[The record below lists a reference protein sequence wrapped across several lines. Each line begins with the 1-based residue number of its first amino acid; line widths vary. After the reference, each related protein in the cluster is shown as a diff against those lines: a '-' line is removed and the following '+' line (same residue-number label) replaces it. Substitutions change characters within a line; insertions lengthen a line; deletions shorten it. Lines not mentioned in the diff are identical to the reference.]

1 LQTLVRAAIRPDE
14 QIHFGGHGK
23 PIQSTGGEGTC
34 RDDHAPAGMVFD
46 IAGRVDAKH
55 SQSISINMAKV
66 KSFGERIA
74 DALVEDGLLTT
85 KQIEELLE
93 QQKKE
98 GARLI
103 KLIIDKA
110 YVSDQD
116 LAVSMGRV
124 LNVPPVNLARIA
136 IPPEIFELLPRDTA
150 YNHKVI
156 PVSRLENKLF
166 LAMADPLNVL
176 ALDDVKRLTRLEITP
191 LIASE
196 KAILEKLNAI
206 DASKSS
212 SMEDIIEDAAKQREA
227 DEEAGT
233 IENIR
238 EAVEDVNLDR
248 LAASTE
254 EAPVIKLA
262 NLIVLQA
269 IKDRASD
276 IHLEPFEKTVRL
288 RYRVDGVLIDATPPP
303 KQMQLALASRFKI
316 MSNLD
321 IAERRLPQDGRMRVK
336 VSGRDFDLRVSVLPT
351 VHGEKI
357 VLRVLD
363 KTNLSASVDKLG
375 LDPET
380 FKQFRNAIDAPHGLI
395 LVTGPTGSGKTT
407 TLYSALNELNNP
419 IYNIVTVED
428 PVEFQIAGINQVPTK
443 KEIGLT
449 FASALR
455 SILRQDPDIIMIGE
469 IRDTETA
476 EIAIEAALT
485 GHQVLST
492 MHCNDAP
499 GAIARLDDMGIA
511 PFLISSSVILS
522 CAQRLIRRI
531 CSHCKEPVTYP
542 PKMFEDLGIDP
553 AMFAGMQLFRG
564 HGCERCKNSGYAGRM
579 AIIEAMTMSDQ
590 IRKLIIA
597 RANTRELAK
606 VAISQGMRTLRM
618 AALDRARD
626 GVSTL
631 EQVLV
636 MTSSH

>member
-1 LQTLVRAAIRPDE
+1 
-14 QIHFGGHGK
+14 
-23 PIQSTGGEGTC
+23 
-34 RDDHAPAGMVFD
+34 
-46 IAGRVDAKH
+46 
-55 SQSISINMAKV
+55 MAKI

-74 DALVEDGLLTT
+74 DALVEDGLLGAN
-85 KQIEELLE
+85 QVEELLE
-93 QQKKE
+93 QQKKQ
-98 GARLI
+98 GARLV
-103 KLIIDKA
+103 KLVIEKA
-110 YVSDQD
+110 YVSEQD
-116 LAVSMGRV
+116 LAVCMGRV
-124 LNVPPVNLARIA
+124 LNVTPINLARTSLQSDLV
-136 IPPEIFELLPRDTA
+136 ELFPRETM
-150 YNHKVI
+150 HSHRVI
-156 PVSRLENKLF
+156 PISRLDNRLF

-176 ALDDVKRLTRLEITP
+176 ALDDVKRITKLEITP

-196 KAILEKLNAI
+196 KAIADRLAAI
-206 DASKSS
+206 DSAKSG
-212 SMEDIIEDAAKQREA
+212 SMEDIIQDAQKQRDAEDEA
-227 DEEAGT
+227 DTVES
-233 IENIR
+233 IR
-238 EAVEDVNLDR
+238 ETAEDVSIDK
-248 LAASTE
+248 LAASGE

-262 NLIVLQA
+262 NLMIVQA

-276 IHLEPFEKTVRL
+276 IHLEPFEKTMRL
-288 RYRVDGVLIDATPPP
+288 RYRVDGVLLDATPPP

-316 MSNLD
+316 MSSLD

-336 VSGRDFDLRVSVLPT
+336 VGGKDFDLRVSVLPT

-375 LDPET
+375 LDAET
-380 FKQFRNAIDAPHGLI
+380 FKNFKTAIDAPHGLI

-419 IYNIVTVED
+419 VYNIITVED
-428 PVEFQIAGINQVPTK
+428 PVEFQIPGINQVPTR
-443 KEIGLT
+443 KEIGLS
-449 FASALR
+449 FANALR

-522 CAQRLIRRI
+522 CAQRLMRRI

-542 PKMFEDLGIDP
+542 DKMFLDLGIEP
-553 AMFAGMQLFRG
+553 SAFSGVQLYRG
-564 HGCERCKNSGYAGRM
+564 RGCDRCKNSGYAGRM
-579 AIIEAMTMSDQ
+579 AIIEAMNINDQ

-597 RANTRELAK
+597 RASTREMGK
-606 VAISQGMRTLRM
+606 VAVSNGMKTLRM
-618 AALDRARD
+618 VGLDRARE
-626 GVSTL
+626 GMSTL

-636 MTSSH
+636 ITSAH

>member
-1 LQTLVRAAIRPDE
+1 MP
-14 QIHFGGHGK
+14 
-23 PIQSTGGEGTC
+23 P
-34 RDDHAPAGMVFD
+34 
-46 IAGRVDAKH
+46 
-55 SQSISINMAKV
+55 V

-74 DALVEDGLLTT
+74 DALVEDGLLTI
-85 KQIEELLE
+85 KQVEELLE

-98 GARLI
+98 GTRFI
-103 KLIIDKA
+103 KLVTEKA
-110 YVSDQD
+110 YVSEQD
-116 LAVSMGRV
+116 LTVSMGRV
-124 LNVPPVNLARIA
+124 LNVPPINLSRVS
-136 IPPEIFELLPRDTA
+136 IPLEVADLLPREIA
-150 YNHKVI
+150 HNHKVV

-176 ALDDVKRLTRLEITP
+176 AVDDVKRITKLDVAT

-196 KAILEKLNAI
+196 KAIFDKLNNIEA
-206 DASKSS
+206 AKSS
-212 SMEDIIEDAAKQREA
+212 SMEELIQDAQKGL
-227 DEEAGT
+227 DEENAD
-233 IENIR
+233 
-238 EAVEDVNLDR
+238 VETVKESADDVDVDK
-248 LAASTE
+248 LAASSE

-262 NLIVLQA
+262 NLIVTQA

-276 IHLEPFEKTVRL
+276 VHLEPFEKGLRL
-288 RYRVDGVLIDATPPP
+288 RYRVDGVLVDATPPP

-316 MSNLD
+316 MSSLD
-321 IAERRLPQDGRMRVK
+321 IAERRLPQDGRMRIRVAGK
-336 VSGRDFDLRVSVLPT
+336 DYDLRVSIMPT

-363 KTNLSASVDKLG
+363 KTNLSASLDKLG
-375 LDPET
+375 LDPGT
-380 FKQFRNAIDAPHGLI
+380 LHQVKSAVDAPHGLI

-419 IYNIVTVED
+419 IYNIITVED
-428 PVEFQIAGINQVPTK
+428 PVEFQVPGINQVPVK

-449 FASALR
+449 FANALR

-522 CAQRLIRRI
+522 CAQRLVRRI
-531 CSHCKEPVTYP
+531 CPHCKEPVIYP
-542 PKMFEDLGIDP
+542 QKMYSDLNIDASMFDGIT
-553 AMFAGMQLFRG
+553 LYRG
-564 HGCERCKNSGYAGRM
+564 RGCDRCKNSGYAGRI
-579 AIIEAMTMSDQ
+579 AIIEAMSVTDE
-590 IRKLIIA
+590 IRKLVIA
-597 RANTRELAK
+597 RSNSREISK
-606 VAISQGMRTLRM
+606 VAIGQGMQTLRM
-618 AALDRARD
+618 SALERARA
-626 GVSTL
+626 GVTTL

>member
-1 LQTLVRAAIRPDE
+1 MP
-14 QIHFGGHGK
+14 
-23 PIQSTGGEGTC
+23 P
-34 RDDHAPAGMVFD
+34 
-46 IAGRVDAKH
+46 
-55 SQSISINMAKV
+55 V

-85 KQIEELLE
+85 KQVEELLE

-98 GARLI
+98 GTRFI
-103 KLIIDKA
+103 KLVTEKA
-110 YVSDQD
+110 FVSEQD
-116 LAVSMGRV
+116 LTVSMGRV
-124 LNVPPVNLARIA
+124 LNVPPINLARVSIPIEIA
-136 IPPEIFELLPRDTA
+136 DLLPREIA
-150 YNHKVI
+150 QNHKVI

-176 ALDDVKRLTRLEITP
+176 AVDDVKRITKLDVTT

-196 KAILEKLNAI
+196 KSIADKLISI
-206 DASKSS
+206 DAAKSS
-212 SMEDIIEDAAKQREA
+212 SMEEIIQETQRKDEDGSDVETVKEALEDISIDQ
-227 DEEAGT
+227 
-233 IENIR
+233 
-238 EAVEDVNLDR
+238 
-248 LAASTE
+248 LAASSE

-262 NLIVLQA
+262 NLIVIQA

-276 IHLEPFEKTVRL
+276 VHLEPFEKGLRL
-288 RYRVDGVLIDATPPP
+288 RYRVDGVLVDATPPP

-316 MSNLD
+316 MSSLD
-321 IAERRLPQDGRMRVK
+321 IAERRLPQDGRMRIR
-336 VSGRDFDLRVSVLPT
+336 VSGKDYDLRVSIMPT

-363 KTNLSASVDKLG
+363 KTNLSASLDRLG
-375 LDPET
+375 LDPDT
-380 FKQFRNAIDAPHGLI
+380 LQQVKAAVDAPHGLI

-419 IYNIVTVED
+419 IFNIITVED
-428 PVEFQIAGINQVPTK
+428 PVEFQVPGINQVPVK

-449 FASALR
+449 FANALR

-522 CAQRLIRRI
+522 CAQRLVRRI
-531 CSHCKEPVTYP
+531 CPHCKEPVVYP
-542 PKMFEDLGIDP
+542 QKLYSDLYIDP
-553 AMFAGMQLFRG
+553 SMFDGVTLYRG
-564 HGCERCKNSGYAGRM
+564 RGCDRCKNSGYAGRI
-579 AIIEAMTMSDQ
+579 AVIEAMTMTDE
-590 IRKLIIA
+590 IRKLVIS
-597 RANTRELAK
+597 RSNSREISK
-606 VAISQGMRTLRM
+606 VAIGQGMQTLRM
-618 AALDRARD
+618 VALDRARA
-626 GVSTL
+626 GVTTL

>member
-1 LQTLVRAAIRPDE
+1 
-14 QIHFGGHGK
+14 
-23 PIQSTGGEGTC
+23 
-34 RDDHAPAGMVFD
+34 
-46 IAGRVDAKH
+46 
-55 SQSISINMAKV
+55 MAKI

-74 DALVEDGLLTT
+74 DALVEDGLLGAN
-85 KQIEELLE
+85 QVEELLE

-98 GARLI
+98 GARLV
-103 KLIIDKA
+103 KLIVEKA
-110 YVSDQD
+110 YVSEAD
-116 LAVSMGRV
+116 LAVCMGRV
-124 LNVPPVNLARIA
+124 LNVTPIN
-136 IPPEIFELLPRDTA
+136 LPRVGIVPELVELFPRETM

-156 PVSRLENKLF
+156 PISRLGDKLF

-176 ALDDVKRLTRLEITP
+176 ALDDVRRITKLEIAP
-191 LIASE
+191 FIASE
-196 KAILEKLNAI
+196 KAIMDKLNAI
-206 DASKSS
+206 DAAKGG
-212 SMEDIIEDAAKQREA
+212 SMEDIIQDAQKQSEA
-227 DEEAGT
+227 ESDADSV
-233 IENIR
+233 ENVR
-238 EAVEDVNLDR
+238 EAVEDVSIDK
-248 LAASTE
+248 LAASSE

-262 NLIVLQA
+262 NLMIVQA

-276 IHLEPFEKTVRL
+276 IHLEPFEKTMRL
-288 RYRVDGVLIDATPPP
+288 RYRVDGVLLDATPPP

-316 MSNLD
+316 MSSLD

-336 VSGRDFDLRVSVLPT
+336 VGGKDFDLRVSVLPT

-363 KTNLSASVDKLG
+363 KSNLSASLDKLG

-380 FKQFRNAIDAPHGLI
+380 FKHFKTAIDAPHGLI

-419 IYNIVTVED
+419 IYNIITVED
-428 PVEFQIAGINQVPTK
+428 PVEFQIPGINQVPTK
-443 KEIGLT
+443 KDIGLT
-449 FASALR
+449 FANALR

-522 CAQRLIRRI
+522 CAQRLMRRI
-531 CSHCKEPVTYP
+531 CSHCKEPVIYP
-542 PKMFEDLGIDP
+542 DKMFLDLGIEP
-553 AMFAGMQLFRG
+553 AVFSGVQLYRG
-564 HGCERCKNSGYAGRM
+564 RGCDRCKNSGYAGRM
-579 AIIEAMTMSDQ
+579 AVIEAMNINDQ

-597 RANTRELAK
+597 RASTREMGK
-606 VAISQGMRTLRM
+606 VAVNQGMKTLRM
-618 AALDRARD
+618 VGLDRARE
-626 GVSTL
+626 GMTTL

-636 MTSSH
+636 ITSAN

>member
-1 LQTLVRAAIRPDE
+1 
-14 QIHFGGHGK
+14 
-23 PIQSTGGEGTC
+23 
-34 RDDHAPAGMVFD
+34 
-46 IAGRVDAKH
+46 
-55 SQSISINMAKV
+55 MAKI
-66 KSFGERIA
+66 KSFAERIA
-74 DALVEDGLLTT
+74 DALVEDGLLSPN
-85 KQIEELLE
+85 QIEELLE
-93 QQKKE
+93 RQKKE
-98 GARLI
+98 GARLV
-103 KLIIDKA
+103 KLIIDKDKQ
-110 YVSDQD
+110 YVSPDD

-124 LNVPPVNLARIA
+124 LNVAPINLARIN
-136 IPPEIFELLPRDTA
+136 ILPDVVDLVPREMQR
-150 YNHKVI
+150 NHKVV
-156 PVSRLENKLF
+156 PVTRLENKLF

-176 ALDDVKRLTRLEITP
+176 ALDDVKRITKLEITP
-191 LIASE
+191 LIVSE
-196 KAILEKLNAI
+196 KAVTDKLNAI
-206 DASKSS
+206 DASKSG
-212 SMEDIIEDAAKQREA
+212 SMEDLIQDAQKKNDA
-227 DEEAGT
+227 DAEGDT
-233 IENIR
+233 IESIK
-238 EAVEDVNLDR
+238 EAVEEVNLDA
-248 LAASTE
+248 LAASSE

-276 IHLEPFEKTVRL
+276 IHLEPFEKQMRL
-288 RYRVDGVLIDATPPP
+288 RYRIDGVLLDATPPP

-363 KTNLSASVDKLG
+363 KSNLSASLDKLG
-375 LDPET
+375 LDEGT
-380 FKQFRNAIDAPHGLI
+380 FKQFKSAIDAPHGLI

-419 IYNIVTVED
+419 TWNIVTVED
-428 PVEFQIAGINQVPTK
+428 PVEFQIPGINQVPTK
-443 KEIGLT
+443 KDIGLS
-449 FASALR
+449 FANALR

-522 CAQRLIRRI
+522 CAQRLMRRI

-542 PKMFEDLGIDP
+542 AKMYEDLGIDP
-553 AMFAGMQLFRG
+553 VMFENVPLFRG
-564 HGCERCKNSGYAGRM
+564 RGCDRCKQSGYVGRM
-579 AIIEAMTMSDQ
+579 AIIEAMTVTDQ
-590 IRKLIIA
+590 IRKLVIA
-597 RANTRELAK
+597 RASTREMAKLA
-606 VAISQGMRTLRM
+606 VNQGMRTLRM
-618 AALDRARD
+618 VALDRARD
-626 GVSTL
+626 GISTL
-631 EQVLV
+631 EQVYV
-636 MTSSH
+636 GTSAY

>member
-1 LQTLVRAAIRPDE
+1 
-14 QIHFGGHGK
+14 
-23 PIQSTGGEGTC
+23 
-34 RDDHAPAGMVFD
+34 
-46 IAGRVDAKH
+46 
-55 SQSISINMAKV
+55 MAKV

-74 DALVEDGLLTT
+74 DALVEDGLLSAG
-85 KQIEELLE
+85 QIEELLE

-103 KLIIDKA
+103 KLIVDKA
-110 YVSDQD
+110 YVSEQD

-124 LNVPPVNLARIA
+124 LNVPPINLSRVN
-136 IPPEIFELLPRDTA
+136 IPPEIVELLPREIA
-150 YNHKVI
+150 HNYKVV

-176 ALDDVKRLTRLEITP
+176 AIDDVKRITKLEIAP

-196 KAILEKLNAI
+196 KAIIDKLNAF
-206 DASKSS
+206 DSSKSG
-212 SMEDIIEDAAKQREA
+212 SMEDIIQDAQKKQSEEDADA
-227 DEEAGT
+227 DT
-233 IENIR
+233 V
-238 EAVEDVNLDR
+238 EAVREGVEEVNLDQ
-248 LAASTE
+248 LAASSG

-262 NLIVLQA
+262 NLIIVQA

-276 IHLEPFEKTVRL
+276 IHLEPFEKIMRL
-288 RYRVDGVLIDATPPP
+288 RYRIDGVLIDATPPP

-316 MSNLD
+316 MSSLD

-336 VSGRDFDLRVSVLPT
+336 VSGKDFDLRVSVLPT

-357 VLRVLD
+357 VMRVLD
-363 KTNLSASVDKLG
+363 KSNLTASIDKLG

-380 FKQFRNAIDAPHGLI
+380 FKQVKGAIDAPHGLI

-407 TLYSALNELNNP
+407 TLYSALNELNSP
-419 IYNIVTVED
+419 IYNIITVED
-428 PVEFQIAGINQVPTK
+428 PVEFQVPGINQVPTK

-449 FASALR
+449 FANALR
-455 SILRQDPDIIMIGE
+455 SILRQDPDLIMIGE

-522 CAQRLIRRI
+522 CAQRLMRRI

-553 AMFAGMQLFRG
+553 ATFDGVQLLRG
-564 HGCERCKNSGYAGRM
+564 RGCDRCKNSGYAGRM
-579 AIIEAMTMSDQ
+579 AIIEAMTITDQ
-590 IRKLIIA
+590 IRKLIIG
-597 RANTRELAK
+597 RANTRELGK
-606 VAISQGMRTLRM
+606 VAISQGMHTLRM
-618 AALDRARD
+618 VGLDRARD
-626 GVSTL
+626 GISTL
-631 EQVLV
+631 EQVMLI
-636 MTSSH
+636 TSAH

>member
-1 LQTLVRAAIRPDE
+1 
-14 QIHFGGHGK
+14 
-23 PIQSTGGEGTC
+23 
-34 RDDHAPAGMVFD
+34 
-46 IAGRVDAKH
+46 
-55 SQSISINMAKV
+55 MAKV

-74 DALVEDGLLTT
+74 DALVEDGLLSAG
-85 KQIEELLE
+85 QIEELLE

-103 KLIIDKA
+103 KLIVDKS
-110 YVSDQD
+110 YVSEQD

-124 LNVPPVNLARIA
+124 LNVPPINLARVS
-136 IPPEIFELLPRDTA
+136 IPPEVVELLPRDA
-150 YNHKVI
+150 AHNYKVV
-156 PVSRLENKLF
+156 PVSRLENRLF

-176 ALDDVKRLTRLEITP
+176 AIDDVKRITRLEISP

-196 KAILEKLNAI
+196 KAIVDKLNAF
-206 DASKSS
+206 DAAKSG
-212 SMEDIIEDAAKQREA
+212 SMEDIIQDAQKQKEA
-227 DEEAGT
+227 DAEADSIEALKEGMEE
-233 IENIR
+233 
-238 EAVEDVNLDR
+238 VNLDQ
-248 LAASTE
+248 LAASSG

-262 NLIVLQA
+262 NLIIIQA

-276 IHLEPFEKTVRL
+276 IHLEPFEKSMRL
-288 RYRVDGVLIDATPPP
+288 RYRVDGVLMDATPPP

-316 MSNLD
+316 MSSLD
-321 IAERRLPQDGRMRVK
+321 IAERRLPQDGRMRVR
-336 VSGRDFDLRVSVLPT
+336 VSGKDFDLRVSVMPT
-351 VHGEKI
+351 VHGEKV

-363 KTNLSASVDKLG
+363 KTNLSASIDKLG
-375 LDPET
+375 LDPDT
-380 FKQFRNAIDAPHGLI
+380 FKQVKAAIDAPHGLI

-419 IYNIVTVED
+419 IYNIITVED
-428 PVEFQIAGINQVPTK
+428 PVEFQVPGINQVPTK

-449 FASALR
+449 FANALR

-522 CAQRLIRRI
+522 CAQRLMRRI
-531 CSHCKEPVTYP
+531 CSHCREPVTYP

-553 AMFAGMQLFRG
+553 AIFSGVQLYRG
-564 HGCERCKNSGYAGRM
+564 RGCERCKNSGYAGRM
-579 AIIEAMTMSDQ
+579 AIIEAMTITDQ

-597 RANTRELAK
+597 RANTRELGK

-618 AALDRARD
+618 VGLDRSRE

-631 EQVLV
+631 EQVLLI
-636 MTSSH
+636 TSAH

>member
-1 LQTLVRAAIRPDE
+1 
-14 QIHFGGHGK
+14 
-23 PIQSTGGEGTC
+23 
-34 RDDHAPAGMVFD
+34 
-46 IAGRVDAKH
+46 
-55 SQSISINMAKV
+55 MAKI
-66 KSFGERIA
+66 KSFAERIA
-74 DALVEDGLLTT
+74 DALVEDGLLSAN
-85 KQIEELLE
+85 QIEELLE
-93 QQKKE
+93 RQKKE
-98 GARLI
+98 GARLV
-103 KLIIDKA
+103 KLLIDKDKQ
-110 YVSDQD
+110 YVSPDD
-116 LAVSMGRV
+116 LAVCMGRV
-124 LNVPPVNLARIA
+124 LNVPPINLNRVTIQ
-136 IPPEIFELLPRDTA
+136 PEVVDLVSRDVA
-150 YNHKVI
+150 HNHRVVPI
-156 PVSRLENKLF
+156 SRLENRLF
-166 LAMADPLNVL
+166 LVMADPLNVL
-176 ALDDVKRLTRLEITP
+176 ALDDIKRITRLDISP

-196 KAILEKLNAI
+196 KAIADKLAAL
-206 DASKSS
+206 DAAKSG
-212 SMEDIIEDAAKQREA
+212 SMEDIIQDAQKRS
-227 DEEAGT
+227 EEEGETAT
-233 IENIR
+233 IESVK
-238 EAVEDVNLDR
+238 EGGEEVNLDQ
-248 LAASTE
+248 LAASSE

-276 IHLEPFEKTVRL
+276 IHLEPFEKVMRL

-303 KQMQLALASRFKI
+303 KVMQLALASRFKI

-363 KTNLSASVDKLG
+363 KSNLSASLDKIG
-375 LDPET
+375 MDENT
-380 FKQFRNAIDAPHGLI
+380 FKQFKSAIDAPHGLI

-419 IYNIVTVED
+419 TWNIITVED
-428 PVEFQIAGINQVPTK
+428 PVEFQIPGINQVPTK
-443 KEIGLT
+443 KEIGLS
-449 FASALR
+449 FANALR

-522 CAQRLIRRI
+522 CAQRLLRRI

-542 PKMFEDLGIDP
+542 AKMFEQLDIDP
-553 AMFAGMQLFRG
+553 MTFENVQLFRG
-564 HGCERCKNSGYAGRM
+564 RGCDRCKNSGYVGRM
-579 AIIEAMTMSDQ
+579 AIIEVMAMSDQ

-597 RANTRELAK
+597 RSSTREMAK
-606 VAISQGMRTLRM
+606 VAVNQGMRTLRM
-618 AALDRARD
+618 VGLDRARD

-631 EQVLV
+631 EQVMLG
-636 MTSSH
+636 TSAH

>member
-1 LQTLVRAAIRPDE
+1 
-14 QIHFGGHGK
+14 
-23 PIQSTGGEGTC
+23 
-34 RDDHAPAGMVFD
+34 
-46 IAGRVDAKH
+46 
-55 SQSISINMAKV
+55 MAKV

-74 DALVEDGLLTT
+74 DALIEDGLLTQQQVET
-85 KQIEELLE
+85 LLE
-93 QQKKE
+93 QQRK
-98 GARLI
+98 GGTRLV
-103 KLIIDKA
+103 KLIIEKA
-110 YVSDQD
+110 YVSEQD
-116 LAVSMGRV
+116 LTVSMGRV
-124 LNVPPVNLARIA
+124 LNVPSINLARVSIPLDIA
-136 IPPEIFELLPRDTA
+136 DLLPRDA
-150 YNHKVI
+150 AQNYKVV

-176 ALDDVKRLTRLEITP
+176 ALDDVKRLTRLEIAP
-191 LIASE
+191 MIASE
-196 KAILEKLNAI
+196 KAIVEKLQAI
-206 DASKSS
+206 DSAKGSS
-212 SMEDIIEDAAKQREA
+212 IEDIIQDAKKQQD
-227 DEEAGT
+227 DEEASVET
-233 IENIR
+233 IT
-238 EAVEDVNLDR
+238 EALEDVNLDQ
-248 LAASTE
+248 LTASSG

-262 NLIVLQA
+262 NLIIVQA

-276 IHLEPFEKTVRL
+276 VHLEPFEKTMRL
-288 RYRVDGVLIDATPPP
+288 RYRIDGVLVDATPPP

-316 MSNLD
+316 MSSLD

-336 VSGRDFDLRVSVLPT
+336 VSGRDYDLRVSVLPT

-363 KTNLSASVDKLG
+363 KSNLSASIDKLG
-375 LDPET
+375 LDTET
-380 FKQFRNAIDAPHGLI
+380 FKQLKAAIDAPHGLI

-407 TLYSALNELNNP
+407 TLYSALNELNSP
-419 IYNIVTVED
+419 QWNIVTVED
-428 PVEFQIAGINQVPTK
+428 PVEFQVPGINQVPTK

-455 SILRQDPDIIMIGE
+455 SILRQDPDIVMIGE

-499 GAIARLDDMGIA
+499 GAVARLDDMGIA

-531 CSHCKEPVTYP
+531 CPHCKEPVTYP
-542 PKMFEDLGIDP
+542 AKMFEDLSIDP
-553 AMFAGMQLFRG
+553 ATLNGTQLFRG
-564 HGCERCKNSGYAGRM
+564 RGCERCKNSGYSGRL
-579 AIIEAMTMSDQ
+579 AVIEAMTVTDQ

-597 RANTRELAK
+597 RANTRELSK
-606 VAISQGMRTLRM
+606 PAISQGMRTLRM
-618 AALDRARD
+618 VALDRARE

-636 MTSSH
+636 MTSAH